1 MQKKKLNYFK
11 EMLNERLEELIRE
24 AERTISDMTG
34 SEDTFPDP
42 TDRASLE
49 ADRNFLLRIRDRERK
64 LIVKIQEALDRID
77 DGTFGTCESCGEDIG
92 QKRLNAR
99 PVTTLCIEC
108 KRAQEEEERRRGS

>member
-1 MQKKKLNYFK
+1 MEKGKINNFK

-64 LIVKIQEALDRID
+64 LIVKIQEALERIE
-77 DGTFGTCESCGEDIG
+77 DGTFGVCEACGEQIG
-92 QKRLNAR
+92 MKRLEAR

-108 KRAQEEEERRRGS
+108 KRAQEEEERMRGL

>member
-1 MQKKKLNYFK
+1 MEQEKLNNFK

-64 LIVKIQEALDRID
+64 LIMKIQEALERIES
-77 DGTFGTCESCGEDIG
+77 GTFGVCESCGEKIG
-92 QKRLNAR
+92 MKRLEAR

-108 KRAQEEEERRRGS
+108 KRVQEEEERMRGL